1 MGNLVLKNI
10 CSPNRAKR
18 SRQTIR
24 NNPTETFVRYL
35 KIIPTNHHI
44 SLYLILLAGFAGTV
58 PYSSA
63 SVVNNNKQ
71 FNDKD
76 ECFFKINEST
86 SIGIKPNTSKQIPG
100 KCQECECTKDG
111 DLLSYSCMGLIFYL
125 DTVAKKF
132 LLERHWNFDF
142 RWYSFLLS
150 FFSYANNTRLVI
162 FRM

>member
-111 DLLSYSCMGLIFYL
+111 DLLSYSCMG
-125 DTVAKKF
+125 
-132 LLERHWNFDF
+132 
-142 RWYSFLLS
+142 
-150 FFSYANNTRLVI
+150 
-162 FRM
+162 